1 LSKGADSPKPGE
13 TTGYNGGTYDP
24 AESNAPWEDYQDYGH
39 NHWHNSLFVADGI
52 NNFSIRGSGL
62 IHGKGLSRGTR
73 SSLAECGSIVF
84 RIDQPVF
91 AGREIGRA
99 NNRATATAR
108 FVDTG

>member
-1 LSKGADSPKPGE
+1 VDGPDYRE
-13 TTGYNGGTYDP
+13 IERRIENGQEPTLALDLDWP
-24 AESNAPWEDYQDYGH
+24 TC
-39 NHWHNSLFVADGI
+39 VC
-52 NNFSIRGSGL
+52 
-62 IHGKGLSRGTR
+62 SRGTR